1 MKRGITM
8 NQYIYCL
15 EKSDIQKI
23 KDALIRKGVTGDG
36 LERALC
42 SRLCD
47 LDDIIVVTLFKTA

>member
-1 MKRGITM
+1 M
-8 NQYIYCL
+8 NHYVNCL

-23 KDALIRKGVTGDG
+23 QEALTGKGVTGDD

-47 LDDIIVVTLFKTA
+47 LENIIDVTLFKTA